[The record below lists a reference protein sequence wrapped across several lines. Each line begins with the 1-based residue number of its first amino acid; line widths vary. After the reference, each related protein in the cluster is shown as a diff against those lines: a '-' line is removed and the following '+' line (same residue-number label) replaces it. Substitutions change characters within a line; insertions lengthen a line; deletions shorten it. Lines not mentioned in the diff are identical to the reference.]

1 MSNARLELT
10 PLLLDSLYTEAMLLA
25 DEARACFDRSHD
37 AGQLAPEISV
47 AFSCESLKVTT
58 RLMHSIAWLLNQ
70 KAVRAGEISESDAQ
84 NEARNLGY
92 APASDGPLVLQ
103 FPLEAQAL
111 IGASVEKVENGTQL
125 VSNAGQSMED
135 IVAQVQRVS
144 DLIGEIS
151 SATGEQTIGISQVGE
166 AVMQLDQVTQQNAA
180 LVEESAAAASS
191 MMEQTSR
198 LSEVLA
204 AFRLEGGSQLR
215 LPR

>member
-111 IGASVEKVENGTQL
+111 IGASEELYYRLQRFSEKMRTP
-125 VSNAGQSMED
+125 
-135 IVAQVQRVS
+135 
-144 DLIGEIS
+144 IS
-151 SATGEQTIGISQVGE
+151 H
-166 AVMQLDQVTQQNAA
+166 
-180 LVEESAAAASS
+180 ASEPHA
-191 MMEQTSR
+191 MRDR
-198 LSEVLA
+198 LRAS
-204 AFRLEGGSQLR
+204 F
-215 LPR
+215 